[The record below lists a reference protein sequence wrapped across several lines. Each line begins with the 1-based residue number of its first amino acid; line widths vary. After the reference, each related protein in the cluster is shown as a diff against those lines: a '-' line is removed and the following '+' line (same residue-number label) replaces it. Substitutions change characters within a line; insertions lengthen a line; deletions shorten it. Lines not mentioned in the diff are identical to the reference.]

1 MIQIATGWTDS
12 HLHAFAINHER
23 YGNAGMFDD
32 WDDGPIN
39 GKRVRLN
46 QITAPCS
53 RFIYQYDFG
62 DSWEHEIKIEKAV
75 TSEAGIKPP
84 YCVAGERASPPED
97 CGGVRGHEEM
107 PETLAGPLC
116 EEQSELIEWL
126 EVEFDPEQFDLY
138 KINRNLKHLQK

>member
-12 HLHAFAINHER
+12 HLHEFAINHER

-46 QITAPCS
+46 QIAAPCS

-62 DSWEHEIKIEKAV
+62 DSWEHEIKKEKAGNPNSFV
-75 TSEAGIKPP
+75 IIYELCCYFFYWRDAILKLNCAAQEYLILTEQK
-84 YCVAGERASPPED
+84 
-97 CGGVRGHEEM
+97 M
-107 PETLAGPLC
+107 P
-116 EEQSELIEWL
+116 
-126 EVEFDPEQFDLY
+126 
-138 KINRNLKHLQK
+138 